1 MHTVGLYQ
9 LYYDGLDLFKNNP
22 RPSLVAEWIRVFLPM
37 QGPGFDLWSRKIPP
51 AAEQPSPCTTTTEL
65 VLSSPCA
72 TTAEAPVSRTCALRQ
87 EKPPQ

>member
-51 AAEQPSPCTTTTEL
+51 AAEQ
-65 VLSSPCA
+65 LS
-72 TTAEAPVSRTCALRQ
+72 L
-87 EKPPQ
+87 

>member
-1 MHTVGLYQ
+1 MIKRVLILCRYILMHTVGLYQ

-51 AAEQPSPCTTTTEL
+51 AAEQ
-65 VLSSPCA
+65 LS
-72 TTAEAPVSRTCALRQ
+72 L
-87 EKPPQ
+87 